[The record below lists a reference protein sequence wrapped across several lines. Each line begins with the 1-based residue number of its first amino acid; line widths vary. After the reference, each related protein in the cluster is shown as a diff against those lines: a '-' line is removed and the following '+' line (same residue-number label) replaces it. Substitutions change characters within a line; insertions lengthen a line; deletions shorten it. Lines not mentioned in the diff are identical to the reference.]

1 MSKKKKD
8 KLKVSFIGKNA
19 YDVTGSSVL
28 IELNDYNILLEYGL
42 HQGNS
47 VSREYKLN
55 VQKPKGLSIKKINYI
70 FLNHMHVDHIGNIPF
85 LYKHGCEATL
95 IAPKGSRQI
104 LEALLYDCSHIML
117 KDSELLTKQLCR
129 NVDPIYAENDVETAL
144 AHLIEYD
151 VEEKQVVNDNIT
163 FCYQPSGHIINSYS
177 LELWITQNSNT
188 KKIVYTSD
196 LGNISVPQFYTNEFK
211 PITKANMVIG
221 EATYAKKEKK
231 ITNKDR
237 KKDLEKIQ
245 SVVQQFCIDGRGKVL
260 FPTFSLHRTQ
270 TMMTVLYQLFK
281 DKKDFKTKI
290 IIASPLANKICDIF
304 LNELSGEQKEL
315 FKEVI
320 SWENII
326 RVREFEDLQFYLD
339 SDEPMIFLASAGF
352 CQAGYSKA
360 ICAKL
365 LPSVKNCI
373 VVCGYAMPDTLIYK
387 IKNGT
392 NKYLSIDGVAYRNR
406 CNCVRLKS
414 FSSHMNHD
422 DLLKYYSDFQT
433 EKICIVHSEMD
444 EKIIFCKELQEELA
458 KKNKTSKVICVNKDT
473 CINL

>member
-8 KLKVSFIGKNA
+8 KIKVSFIGKNA

-151 VEEKQVVNDNIT
+151 VEEKQVINNNIT

-177 LELWITQNSNT
+177 LELWITQNGNT

-211 PITKANMVIG
+211 PITKANIVIG

-245 SVVQQFCIDGRGKVL
+245 SVVQQFCIDGQGKVL

-304 LNELSGEQKEL
+304 VNELSGEQKEL
-315 FKEVI
+315 FEEVI
-320 SWENII
+320 NWENIV
-326 RVREFEDLQFYLD
+326 RVREFEDLQVYLN

-392 NKYLSIDGVAYRNR
+392 NKYLSIDGIAYRNK

-422 DLLKYYSDFQT
+422 DLLKYYSDFQA

-444 EKIIFCKELQEELA
+444 EKIIFCKELQEEIA